1 MRLKSIK
8 LFGFKSF
15 ADRIEV
21 DVDDNLV
28 AVVGPNGC
36 GKSNLVD
43 AVMWALGEASPR
55 NLRAETSADI
65 IFSGSAKRRAL
76 GYAEVTLTFD
86 NESGILPVATSEVT
100 VGRRVDRKGGSDF
113 YINGRACRLRDIYEL
128 FADSGLGRTGYAIVS
143 QNEIDAALSANP
155 EDRRTWLDEAAGVQ
169 RYRTRKIE
177 ALKRLESAIEHLQRV
192 NDVIAEIETQREPLE
207 KEAVAAKAYKEKLG
221 ALREVES
228 GLLILE
234 AARYREAITRLTSSV
249 AEKHQSAAKMR
260 AEADG
265 LDAQSRTLRKKA
277 EELDEKIEE
286 IAQRVQRAITNLERA
301 ESKKAIALQRIKSL
315 EEFDENREK
324 ERESA
329 DSRIERAAKLLDGAR
344 RELAESE
351 QAIKMLI
358 QVIAGSEK
366 EAASLNKR
374 LAEAERKLV
383 EARTGQIRQIE
394 MIAKAAHLEERRKHL
409 ERELE
414 GAKQALPSL
423 KAESERAE
431 KQVRTIQ
438 HAIDSARKKRDA
450 LESSHAEAHRKL
462 SQVDEKRR
470 AALGEL
476 AKLEGQIQAL
486 RSNLESFSGLPYGVR
501 SVLEAVQ
508 QKTVQGDFQ
517 TVGSALQVPSEFAA
531 AIEAALGSAASY
543 LLCSHSRDAKAAIEF
558 LKREG
563 AGRATFLA
571 SDLIAARPRSKEI
584 EALAKLEGV
593 VGIAGDLVK
602 TRSEHAKAIELLLGG
617 VLIVKGSAAAAK
629 LSGRPGYQKI
639 VTVQGDVQDAHGAI
653 SGGNSANQAPGQIQ
667 TAAMIEKA
675 EKERAALG
683 AHLAKLEAQAK
694 EIASD
699 EAEHAAR
706 VVSLLAELNE
716 SEKELAD
723 TVQWHSSIKHEL
735 IATEKTIRHLS
746 QEIAAIDS
754 ASKQAAKGDDNASDE
769 VQKRE
774 KERNELLAFAASQ
787 SADVQQSRK
796 ALQETEERLEAARE
810 RLRHAEAEHAEAVRA
825 KSSRE
830 TRSTTLADERKS
842 LEEQI
847 EQAEAEISSA
857 RQVHE
862 KEQTLLETAKQERR
876 SSLQESQRMAE
887 EANQLRATAV
897 SVDDAAYQDDIQRA
911 RQETRLAASL
921 ARLLEEYGT
930 TEEEAMEQAGI
941 VSVPPDAE
949 KLVGQLRRELRALG
963 DVNLGAI
970 EAYERLTERYEILS
984 TQRADILESK
994 AELDRSVEELDKIT
1008 RGAFKET
1015 FEKVRAAFS
1024 EIFTKLFGGGEAHL
1038 ELTQPDRL
1046 LDTGVEIHVQ
1056 VPGKKVQRL
1065 EMLSGGERALSAC
1078 AFLFALFKVKPS
1090 PVCILDELDAPLD
1103 GRNVERYVE
1112 LLKDFAK
1119 SSQFIVITHNP
1130 TTIEAAPIWF
1140 GITMQE
1146 PGVSIVIPYRTR
1158 EGGNGKPAA
1167 QAENKATVI

>member
-563 AGRATFLA
+563 AGRATF
-571 SDLIAARPRSKEI
+571 
-584 EALAKLEGV
+584 
-593 VGIAGDLVK
+593 
-602 TRSEHAKAIELLLGG
+602 
-617 VLIVKGSAAAAK
+617 
-629 LSGRPGYQKI
+629 
-639 VTVQGDVQDAHGAI
+639 
-653 SGGNSANQAPGQIQ
+653 
-667 TAAMIEKA
+667 
-675 EKERAALG
+675 
-683 AHLAKLEAQAK
+683 
-694 EIASD
+694 
-699 EAEHAAR
+699 
-706 VVSLLAELNE
+706 
-716 SEKELAD
+716 
-723 TVQWHSSIKHEL
+723 WH
-735 IATEKTIRHLS
+735 
-746 QEIAAIDS
+746 
-754 ASKQAAKGDDNASDE
+754 
-769 VQKRE
+769 
-774 KERNELLAFAASQ
+774 
-787 SADVQQSRK
+787 
-796 ALQETEERLEAARE
+796 
-810 RLRHAEAEHAEAVRA
+810 
-825 KSSRE
+825 
-830 TRSTTLADERKS
+830 
-842 LEEQI
+842 
-847 EQAEAEISSA
+847 
-857 RQVHE
+857 
-862 KEQTLLETAKQERR
+862 
-876 SSLQESQRMAE
+876 
-887 EANQLRATAV
+887 
-897 SVDDAAYQDDIQRA
+897 
-911 RQETRLAASL
+911 
-921 ARLLEEYGT
+921 
-930 TEEEAMEQAGI
+930 
-941 VSVPPDAE
+941 
-949 KLVGQLRRELRALG
+949 
-963 DVNLGAI
+963 
-970 EAYERLTERYEILS
+970 
-984 TQRADILESK
+984 
-994 AELDRSVEELDKIT
+994 
-1008 RGAFKET
+1008 
-1015 FEKVRAAFS
+1015 
-1024 EIFTKLFGGGEAHL
+1024 
-1038 ELTQPDRL
+1038 
-1046 LDTGVEIHVQ
+1046 
-1056 VPGKKVQRL
+1056 
-1065 EMLSGGERALSAC
+1065 
-1078 AFLFALFKVKPS
+1078 
-1090 PVCILDELDAPLD
+1090 
-1103 GRNVERYVE
+1103 
-1112 LLKDFAK
+1112 
-1119 SSQFIVITHNP
+1119 
-1130 TTIEAAPIWF
+1130 PI
-1140 GITMQE
+1140 
-1146 PGVSIVIPYRTR
+1146 
-1158 EGGNGKPAA
+1158 
-1167 QAENKATVI
+1167 